1 MIEGL
6 KTGIIIQ
13 ARMDST
19 RLPGK
24 VLMDING
31 KPMLSRVIERL
42 KKVKCVDEII
52 VATTNRVIDD
62 QILELALKE
71 NVSCYRGA
79 PYDVLSRYYESAKQ
93 FNIDVVVRI
102 TADCPLIDPKIVYKV
117 INLHLLNKD
126 KIATNA
132 GIYYNHRTYPRGL
145 DVEVFSFTS
154 LADAHFN
161 ASKNYER
168 EHVTP
173 YLYSDLNKILYL
185 KNKVNLSNHR
195 WTVDTLQD
203 IEFIR
208 EIYKIIDL
216 YNVDF
221 DYKKILVLLRQNPKL
236 SKINNNV
243 IQKSYLMSEKDS
255 IWRG

>member
-93 FNIDVVVRI
+93 FNITYNRGKQYRPDFVVETEDQYYLVEVKRKDEMDNPDVIAKKER
-102 TADCPLIDPKIVYKV
+102 AMSYC
-117 INLHLLNKD
+117 
-126 KIATNA
+126 KIASD
-132 GIYYNHRTYPRGL
+132 YNQAQKRKPFTYLFIPH
-145 DVEVFSFTS
+145 DEISQSTS
-154 LADAHFN
+154 
-161 ASKNYER
+161 
-168 EHVTP
+168 
-173 YLYSDLNKILYL
+173 
-185 KNKVNLSNHR
+185 
-195 WTVDTLQD
+195 
-203 IEFIR
+203 FIR
-208 EIYKIIDL
+208 
-216 YNVDF
+216 
-221 DYKKILVLLRQNPKL
+221 LRDRF
-236 SKINNNV
+236 S
-243 IQKSYLMSEKDS
+243 QK
-255 IWRG
+255 